1 MNKIIMK
8 NRYVLLCG
16 ILLAIIL
23 IIFGGVIVHQK
34 MAAATQR
41 MLIVGD
47 SIGIGTGVSDLK
59 LKWYKFLPSFME
71 EKYDVK
77 LDITNVSMGGNTSFA
92 GYSRIMDLEENYF
105 DYVVICY
112 GQNDSLDD
120 FSLYYESILRAVY
133 WRYPESRIITILES
147 SQREYTEKMK
157 IIQELS
163 RHYNAQVVDTI
174 AAFNNSGMLYEELTD
189 DGTHPN
195 DKGQQLYY
203 EAVRDVLTQ
212 ICSDEEVSDVKEIL
226 PVNMEVEE
234 FRNYEFYAVEEF
246 RKASETE
253 LELEL
258 AETTAMLGISYAPI
272 MGENQIKL
280 YADDLLILDKE
291 FDWEYSFIQDYIE
304 LADKQKV
311 KFSKLRI
318 AFGSE
323 EQREKFQGVIL
334 MGFTE

>member
-1 MNKIIMK
+1 MK
-8 NRYVLLCG
+8 KNQRILLCG
-16 ILLAIIL
+16 ILLVVIL
-23 IIFGGVIVHQK
+23 ISFGGVAVYQK
-34 MAAATQR
+34 ATAVTQR

-92 GYSRIMDLEENYF
+92 GYSRIMDLEEDSF

-112 GQNDSLDD
+112 GENDALDD

-157 IIQELS
+157 MIQELS
-163 RHYNAQVVDTI
+163 RHYNALVVDTI

-203 EAVRDVLTQ
+203 EAVRDALIQ
-212 ICSDEEVSDVKEIL
+212 ICSEEKISGAKEIL
-226 PVNMEVEE
+226 PINTEIEE
-234 FRNYEFYAVEEF
+234 FRNYKFYAAEEF

-258 AETTAMLGISYAPI
+258 AETTAMLGISYTPI

-291 FDWEYSFIQDYIE
+291 FDWGYSFIQDYIE

-318 AFGSE
+318 VFGSE
-323 EQREKFQGVIL
+323 EQRENFQGVIL
-334 MGFTE
+334 TAFTE

>member
-1 MNKIIMK
+1 MK
-8 NRYVLLCG
+8 KSQYGLLGG

-23 IIFGGVIVHQK
+23 SIFGGIVYQK
-34 MAAATQR
+34 AATVTQR

-92 GYSRIMDLEENYF
+92 GYSRIMDLDEDCF

-163 RHYNAQVVDTI
+163 RHYNAQIVDTI
-174 AAFNNSGMLYEELTD
+174 AAFNNSGMPYEELAD

-203 EAVRDVLTQ
+203 EAVRDALIQ
-212 ICSDEEVSDVKEIL
+212 ICSEEEVSDVKEIM

-234 FRNYEFYAVEEF
+234 FRNYEFYTAEEF

-258 AETTAMLGISYAPI
+258 AETTAMLGISYTPI

-280 YADDLLILDKE
+280 YADDLLILNKE
-291 FDWEYSFIQDYIE
+291 FDWENSFIQDYIE

-334 MGFTE
+334 TAFAE

>member
-1 MNKIIMK
+1 MK
-8 NRYVLLCG
+8 KNEYGLLRG

-23 IIFGGVIVHQK
+23 SIFGGMIVYQK
-34 MAAATQR
+34 VATVTHR

-92 GYSRIMDLEENYF
+92 GYSRIMDLEEDCF

-163 RHYNAQVVDTI
+163 RHYNAQIVDTI
-174 AAFNNSGMLYEELTD
+174 AAFSNSGMLYEELTD

-203 EAVRDVLTQ
+203 EAVRDALIQ
-212 ICSDEEVSDVKEIL
+212 ICSEEEVSDVKEIL

-234 FRNYEFYAVEEF
+234 FRNYEFYAAEEF

-258 AETTAMLGISYAPI
+258 A
-272 MGENQIKL
+272 
-280 YADDLLILDKE
+280 
-291 FDWEYSFIQDYIE
+291 
-304 LADKQKV
+304 DKQKV

-318 AFGSE
+318 VFGSE

-334 MGFTE
+334 TAFAE

>member
-1 MNKIIMK
+1 MKK
-8 NRYVLLCG
+8 NRYVLMCG

-23 IIFGGVIVHQK
+23 IIFGGAIVYQK
-34 MAAATQR
+34 VAAVTQR

-92 GYSRIMDLEENYF
+92 GYSRIMDLEEDCF

-163 RHYNAQVVDTI
+163 RHYNAQIVDTI

-203 EAVRDVLTQ
+203 EAVRDALIQ
-212 ICSDEEVSDVKEIL
+212 ICSEEEVSDVKEIL

-234 FRNYEFYAVEEF
+234 FRNYEFYAAEEF
-246 RKASETE
+246 RKAGETE

-318 AFGSE
+318 VFGSE

-334 MGFTE
+334 TAFTE

>member
-1 MNKIIMK
+1 MK
-8 NRYVLLCG
+8 KNQRMLLCG
-16 ILLAIIL
+16 ILFVVIL
-23 IIFGGVIVHQK
+23 ICFGGVAVYQK
-34 MAAATQR
+34 ATAVTQR

-92 GYSRIMDLEENYF
+92 GYSRIMDLEEDSF
-105 DYVVICY
+105 DYVVVCY
-112 GQNDSLDD
+112 GENDTLDD

-157 IIQELS
+157 MIQELS
-163 RHYNAQVVDTI
+163 SHYNALVVDTI
-174 AAFNNSGMLYEELTD
+174 ASFNNSGMPYEELAD

-203 EAVRDVLTQ
+203 EAVRDALIQ
-212 ICSDEEVSDVKEIL
+212 ICSEEKISGVKEIL
-226 PVNMEVEE
+226 PVNTEVEE
-234 FRNYEFYAVEEF
+234 FRNYKFYAVEEF
-246 RKASETE
+246 RKINETE

-258 AETTAMLGISYAPI
+258 TETTAMLGISYTPI

-280 YADDLLILDKE
+280 YADDALFLDKE
-291 FDWEYSFIQDYIE
+291 FDWEYPFIQDYIE

-311 KFSKLRI
+311 RFSKLKI
-318 AFGSE
+318 VFGSE
-323 EQREKFQGVIL
+323 DQREKFQGVIL
-334 MGFTE
+334 TALAE

>member
-1 MNKIIMK
+1 MK
-8 NRYVLLCG
+8 KNQRMLLYG
-16 ILLAIIL
+16 ILLAVIL
-23 IIFGGVIVHQK
+23 ISFGGVIVYQK
-34 MAAATQR
+34 VTTVTQR

-47 SIGIGTGVSDLK
+47 SIGIGTGASDLK

-92 GYSRIMDLEENYF
+92 GYSRIMDLEEDSF

-112 GQNDSLDD
+112 GENDTLDD

-157 IIQELS
+157 MIQELS
-163 RHYNAQVVDTI
+163 SHYNALVVDTI
-174 AAFNNSGMLYEELTD
+174 AAFNHSGMPYEELTD

-203 EAVRDVLTQ
+203 EAVRDALIQ
-212 ICSDEEVSDVKEIL
+212 ICSEEKISGAKEIL
-226 PVNMEVEE
+226 PINTEIEE
-234 FRNYEFYAVEEF
+234 FRNYKFYAAEEF
-246 RKASETE
+246 QKINETE

-258 AETTAMLGISYAPI
+258 TETIAMLGISYTPI

-280 YADDLLILDKE
+280 YADDALILDKE
-291 FDWEYSFIQDYIE
+291 FDWEYPFIQDYIE

-311 KFSKLRI
+311 RFSKLRI
-318 AFGSE
+318 VFGSE
-323 EQREKFQGVIL
+323 EQRGKFQGVIL
-334 MGFTE
+334 TALTE